1 MGIVAA
7 TGEGEETFSLERIET
22 HMGALRAREK

>member
-1 MGIVAA
+1 VGIVAA

-22 HMGALRAREK
+22 HGWGLRG